1 MQRIPLRRALQRMKL
16 AKPVVN
22 DNGVMLVRE
31 GTELTGSL
39 IERLT
44 NLGIREITVKGR
56 PLKTEGQTDKPFHVL
71 QNELEERFRP
81 TLSNPLMRML
91 KDIFL
96 EELRLWEEEEER

>member
-1 MQRIPLRRALQRMKL
+1 MKL

-22 DNGVMLVRE
+22 DNGVTLVRE

-39 IERLT
+39 IDRLT
-44 NLGIREITVKGR
+44 NLGIREIIVKGR

-71 QNELEERFRP
+71 QNELKERFRP
-81 TLSNPLMRML
+81 TQSNPLMRML

-96 EELRLWEEEEER
+96 EELRFCEEGEER